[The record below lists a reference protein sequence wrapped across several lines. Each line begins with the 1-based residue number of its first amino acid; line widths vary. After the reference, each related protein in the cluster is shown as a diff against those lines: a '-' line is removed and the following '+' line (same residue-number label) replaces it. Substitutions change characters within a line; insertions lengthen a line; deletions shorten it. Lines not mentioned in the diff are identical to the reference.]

1 MWQAVT
7 QFDIKWID
15 VLDVAIV
22 SAIIYYV
29 LVWLQGTRA
38 LALIRG
44 LLVIILLYFA
54 GKLLGLTTINW
65 ILEKLGPIIIVVIVI
80 VFQPE
85 LRRALE
91 RLGRER
97 ILVRL
102 GLVDTGRGSW
112 FVRHII
118 RAVEQL
124 SETKTGALIVLE
136 RNTGLSEFME
146 SGVRLDAVVSSDL
159 LLSIFSPKNPLH
171 DGAVIIQGDRI
182 AAASCLLPLSDTRLL
197 DRRLG
202 TRHRAAVGMSEQTDA
217 LVIVVSEKT
226 GIVSIAQNGLLSRN
240 FTKDMLEEKLFEL
253 YRVAPARKR
262 WFTFNKAAKTK

>member
-1 MWQAVT
+1 MTFVE
-7 QFDIKWID
+7 FKYIDIID
-15 VLDVAIV
+15 IAIV
-22 SAIIYYV
+22 SAVIYYL

-44 LLVIILLYFA
+44 LLVVILLYFA
-54 GKLLGLTTINW
+54 GKFLGLTTINW
-65 ILEKLGPIIIVVIVI
+65 ILEKLGPMIIVVIVI

-102 GLVDTGRGSW
+102 GIVDAGSGSW

-118 RAVEQL
+118 RAVNQL
-124 SETKTGALIVLE
+124 SEQQIGAIIVLE
-136 RNTGLSEFME
+136 RNTGLSDIME
-146 SGVRLDAVVSSDL
+146 SGVRLDAIISSDL
-159 LLSIFSPKNPLH
+159 LVSIFSPKNPLH

-182 AAASCLLPLSDTRLL
+182 AAASCLLPLSETKLL

-262 WFTFNKAAKTK
+262 WFSFNKAAKTK

>member
-1 MWQAVT
+1 MT
-7 QFDIKWID
+7 HIDLKWID
-15 VLDVAIV
+15 LLDILIV
-22 SAIIYYV
+22 SIAVYYV

-38 LALIRG
+38 LALVRG
-44 LLVIILLYFA
+44 LLVIVLLYLF

-65 ILEKLGPIIIVVIVI
+65 ILDRVGPIILIVIVI

-102 GLVDTGRGSW
+102 GIIDTSRGSW

-118 RAVEQL
+118 KAVEQL
-124 SETKTGALIVLE
+124 SEQKFGALIVLE
-136 RNTGLSEFME
+136 RNTGLSELLE
-146 SGVRLDAVVSSDL
+146 SGVKLDAIVSSDL
-159 LLSIFSPKNPLH
+159 LVSIFSPKNQLH
-171 DGAVIIQGDRI
+171 DGSVIIEGDRI
-182 AAASCLLPLSDTRLL
+182 EAAGCLLPLSDTKLL

-217 LVIVVSEKT
+217 IVIVISEKT
-226 GIVSIAQNGLLSRN
+226 GIISLAENGLLSRN
-240 FTKDMLEEKLFEL
+240 MSNEMLEEKLFSL
-253 YRVAPARKR
+253 YRIRPSS
-262 WFTFNKAAKTK
+262 KAAAKGKVR